1 MELAVRG
8 TLVLLVTLPLAA
20 FIAALALAQRAGRDR
35 RYTLLLAAIVWGIFL
50 TLLTEVL
57 SYFYFLTSTGLAAGW
72 AVFGLACCWLTW
84 RLGGKREPRQ
94 LSPPL
99 EDSEKALLCGLGL
112 LLAIVGLTALLAPPN
127 TWDAM
132 SYHLPRVVLW
142 ATNRS
147 VQIFPTADYSQVLFT
162 TWAEFAML
170 HLYLLWGSDRLVNLV
185 EFASLVGTTVAVS
198 SIAATFGASRFI
210 QIVTAII
217 SATIPEG
224 VLEASG
230 AMNTYVGAFWVTTA
244 AYFVLRWNA
253 QPSWLDL
260 FGFSAAAGLA
270 ALTKGTAY
278 VFLPFVLLGCWWIGP
293 PAARRLLVMRLPV
306 AALVPLAINGRQFV
320 RSYRL
325 TGSPLGLPFPDAGPR
340 LHWMSEH
347 FSAAGTFANVIRN
360 ISLHLGT
367 PFESLN
373 QTIFSVVTSLIRR
386 SGEDPNDP
394 RVVWQSVN
402 FGLNHLSRTEDYA
415 GNPWHLALIVAAVG
429 LLVLLHKKQPAG
441 LPAYTL
447 GVAAAFVL
455 YSGMLQW
462 QPWGSRHQL
471 AVFVLMA
478 PVVAIAFGNSLSS
491 RAMAAIGFALLV
503 CSSPYAL
510 ANRLRPLIPGLTG
523 GCLFGL
529 TRNEM
534 YLSDQH
540 EQIRSAYIAA
550 GTEVGKSKCDRIG
563 IDAFVDG
570 PDATFRRDPP
580 SFFVYP
586 LLAMAG
592 SAPAKS
598 FRYLNVTNLTAAY
611 ARQDAFAPCLVI
623 CLDCAHVP
631 SKWVEYKDWRSSTFD
646 QTVIFETKMPGPQL
660 EPLVLPAPAPG
671 AGKRRS

>member
-1 MELAVRG
+1 V
-8 TLVLLVTLPLAA
+8 LVTLPLAA
-20 FIAALALAQRAGRDR
+20 FIAALVLAQRASRDS
-35 RYTLLLAAIVWGIFL
+35 RYALLLAATVWGLFL

-57 SYFYFLTSTGLAAGW
+57 SYFYFLTSTGIAVGW
-72 AVFGLACCWLTW
+72 AVFGLACWWLTW
-84 RLGGKREPRQ
+84 RLPGKREPRQ
-94 LSPPL
+94 SAPPL
-99 EDSEKALLCGLGL
+99 EDSEKVLLCGLGL
-112 LLAIVGLTALLAPPN
+112 LIGIVGLTALLAPPN

-147 VQIFPTADYSQVLFT
+147 VQIYPTADYSQVLFT

-170 HLYLLWGSDRLVNLV
+170 HLYLLWGGDRLVNLV

-210 QIVTAII
+210 QIITAII

-230 AMNTYVGAFWVTTA
+230 AMNTYVGTFWMTTA

-278 VFLPFVLLGCWWIGP
+278 VYLPFVLLGCWWIGTR
-293 PAARRLLVMRLPV
+293 AARRLLVMRLPV
-306 AALVPLAINGRQFV
+306 AALVPLAINAPQFL

-325 TGSPLGLPFPDAGPR
+325 TGSPLGLPFPDGGPR

-347 FSAAGTFANVIRN
+347 FSFTGTFANIIRN

-367 PFESLN
+367 PFDSVN
-373 QTIFSVVTSLIRR
+373 QATFSVVTSLIRWT
-386 SGEDPNDP
+386 GEDPNDP
-394 RVVWQSVN
+394 RVVWHGNN
-402 FGLNHLSRTEDYA
+402 FRLNHLARHEIYA
-415 GNPWHLALIVAAVG
+415 GNPWHLALIVVALG
-429 LLVLLHKKQPAG
+429 LLVLHRKQPAG
-441 LPAYTL
+441 LPTYTL
-447 GVAAAFVL
+447 GVVAAFVL

-471 AVFVLMA
+471 VVFVLMA
-478 PVVAIAFGNSLSS
+478 PVVAIAFGNSLSR
-491 RAMAAIGFALLV
+491 RAVAAIGFALLV

-510 ANRLRPLIPGLTG
+510 ANRIRSLIPGQSG
-523 GCLFGL
+523 SVFGL

-540 EQIRSAYIAA
+540 EQMRQAYIAA
-550 GTEVGKSKCDRIG
+550 ATEVSKSKCDRIG

-570 PDATFRRDPP
+570 PDATFLHDPP
-580 SFFVYP
+580 SFYVYP

-592 SAPAKS
+592 GAPTKS
-598 FRYLNVTNLTAAY
+598 FRYLNVMNLTAAY
-611 ARQDAFAPCLVI
+611 ARQDAFTPCLVI
-623 CLDCAHVP
+623 CLDCAHVQ
-631 SKWVEYKDWRSSTFD
+631 SKWIEYKDWRSSTFD
-646 QTVIFETKMPGPQL
+646 QTVIFESNMPGPQQ
-660 EPLVLPAPAPG
+660 EPLDLPTSAPG